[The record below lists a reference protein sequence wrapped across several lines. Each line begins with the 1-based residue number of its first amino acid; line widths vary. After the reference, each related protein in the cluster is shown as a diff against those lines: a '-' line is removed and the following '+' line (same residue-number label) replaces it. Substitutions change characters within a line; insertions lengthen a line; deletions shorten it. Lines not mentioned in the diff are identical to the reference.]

1 MTFRFT
7 TAGESHG
14 RGLVAIL
21 EGIPAGLPVTT
32 ERINVELK
40 RRMGGYGR
48 GARMK
53 IESDQIE
60 WLAGVRAGETLG
72 SPIAMLVWNRDWE
85 HWQDVMAPE
94 ADGPPSPEP
103 RRRQV
108 TRPRPGHADL
118 AGSLKYDRQDARDI
132 LERASARET
141 VARVA
146 CGAVCKVLLEQFG
159 VEVGSHVVELGGVVA
174 KSPVPL
180 PVPLNEA
187 SDASPV
193 RCLDAEAEREII
205 ARIDAAKAAGDTLG
219 GVVEVIALGAPVGLG
234 SHVSWDRKLDGRLAQ
249 ALMSI

>member
-1 MTFRFT
+1 MRGGGGRPATHRTVRWT

-21 EGIPAGLPVTT
+21 EGIPAGLAVSAA
-32 ERINVELK
+32 RVNAELK

-85 HWQDVMAPE
+85 HLQDATAPE
-94 ADGPPSPEP
+94 ADVADRGAE

-118 AGSLKYDRQDARDI
+118 AG
-132 LERASARET
+132 
-141 VARVA
+141 
-146 CGAVCKVLLEQFG
+146 
-159 VEVGSHVVELGGVVA
+159 
-174 KSPVPL
+174 
-180 PVPLNEA
+180 
-187 SDASPV
+187 
-193 RCLDAEAEREII
+193 
-205 ARIDAAKAAGDTLG
+205 
-219 GVVEVIALGAPVGLG
+219 
-234 SHVSWDRKLDGRLAQ
+234 
-249 ALMSI
+249 